1 MDKSELK
8 KILKPL
14 IKDCI
19 KEVIFEEGVLSSII
33 SEVVKGTA
41 GNNIV
46 ETRQQNETS
55 EALRKEAI
63 EARNQKIQETRKKM
77 ADALGNDAYAGIF
90 ENVEPLKTG
99 GTPSAPSA
107 PANPLS
113 GYAPDDAGVDI
124 RGLLSVAGDKWG
136 KLRG

>member
-8 KILKPL
+8 KVLKPL
-14 IKDCI
+14 IKACI
-19 KEVIFEEGVLSSII
+19 KEVIFEDGVLSSII
-33 SEVVKGTA
+33 SEVVRGTS
-41 GNNIV
+41 NNVVV
-46 ETRQQNETS
+46 ETKQQEETS
-55 EALRKEAI
+55 KALRKEAN

-99 GTPSAPSA
+99 GTTSSPST

-113 GYAPDDAGVDI
+113 GYAADDSGVDI